1 MRKKCIAESSQKITI
16 TVICLTQFLSL
27 IFWCHLR
34 TNAFFETLHI
44 QNGVPT
50 SFGCQMSGLVI
61 SSFLDFSF
69 LLNLGLFFIAFIIKG
84 FGHLSICNL
93 SPTLRSSLFS
103 ENWCLRH
110 CILTICNDNES
121 NDLFT
126 VQSTTLKL
134 EIRFSLLSTNKYRV
148 FKQGYNKVFRCRCG
162 DVIKRIFVDTESFKT
177 GQRGLEVVLVVLG
190 VELEIKVECSTTTLS
205 ETKNFY
211 FF

>member
-1 MRKKCIAESSQKITI
+1 MPNAIFKPH
-16 TVICLTQFLSL
+16 
-27 IFWCHLR
+27 FWCHLR

-69 LLNLGLFFIAFIIKG
+69 LPNLGLFFIAFIIKG

-126 VQSTTLKL
+126 VQSTTQ
-134 EIRFSLLSTNKYRV
+134 IRNSIFTPFNQQIQGVQASL
-148 FKQGYNKVFRCRCG
+148 
-162 DVIKRIFVDTESFKT
+162 
-177 GQRGLEVVLVVLG
+177 
-190 VELEIKVECSTTTLS
+190 
-205 ETKNFY
+205 
-211 FF
+211 